1 MSVEE
6 RLSRIEKILEKYDVR
21 LDTINK
27 ELGQLIGESNTMN
40 KLIKWVITPLLF
52 ILAALIG
59 IKLRWPT

>member
-1 MSVEE
+1 VSVEE